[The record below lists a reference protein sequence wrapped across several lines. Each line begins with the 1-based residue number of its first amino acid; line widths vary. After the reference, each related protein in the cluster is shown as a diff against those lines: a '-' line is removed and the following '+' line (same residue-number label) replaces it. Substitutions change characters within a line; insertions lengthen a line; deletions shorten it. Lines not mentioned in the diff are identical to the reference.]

1 MNPRPNETCTCASAC
16 VVKLPRLCAVR
27 LWDLWLSSHLCQWCM
42 ERSAPGTAP
51 VTWTDIHWDVTYRCC
66 VTTSVGQSWG
76 SGGGGAGQHRC
87 GEVCVSVC
95 VCAKFSLKPILEMPF
110 LLFMTEEKLWS
121 QRHFQGRACAGN
133 LTCAQL
139 CVHVLLTCVFSHR
152 FAFRCATSR
161 FLWNP
166 LWNPLSSPR
175 KLATSFPTWRVWLSS
190 CVKAHR

>member
-1 MNPRPNETCTCASAC
+1 M
-16 VVKLPRLCAVR
+16 KLPRLCAVR

-42 ERSAPGTAP
+42 KRSAPGSAP
-51 VTWTDIHWDVTYRCC
+51 FTWTGAVATAAIHWDVTYRCC

-76 SGGGGAGQHRC
+76 RGVGGAGQHRC

-95 VCAKFSLKPILEMPF
+95 VRAQFSLKPIVEMPF

-121 QRHFQGRACAGN
+121 QRHFQGRACAGD

-161 FLWNP
+161 FLCLAES
-166 LWNPLSSPR
+166 LWVPR
-175 KLATSFPTWRVWLSS
+175 KLATSFPTWCLWLSS
-190 CVKAHR
+190 CVKTHR

>member
-1 MNPRPNETCTCASAC
+1 M
-16 VVKLPRLCAVR
+16 
-27 LWDLWLSSHLCQWCM
+27 HLCLCVRG
-42 ERSAPGTAP
+42 EIAPTVCSATVGFMAVIPSLSVVHGKVCPGDRTGHLDRHTLGCNLQ
-51 VTWTDIHWDVTYRCC
+51 VLCHNKCWTVLGEW
-66 VTTSVGQSWG
+66 
-76 SGGGGAGQHRC
+76 GGAGQHRC

-190 CVKAHR
+190 CVKTLR